1 MRSDTISFT
10 PGSEG
15 GAFGGSSAGFG
26 AVTALN
32 AFSAAVRG
40 SYVGRRLMTDL

>member
-10 PGSEG
+10 PGGES
-15 GAFGGSSAGFG
+15 GAFGGASTGLVVA
-26 AVTALN
+26 ALN

-40 SYVGRRLMTDL
+40 S